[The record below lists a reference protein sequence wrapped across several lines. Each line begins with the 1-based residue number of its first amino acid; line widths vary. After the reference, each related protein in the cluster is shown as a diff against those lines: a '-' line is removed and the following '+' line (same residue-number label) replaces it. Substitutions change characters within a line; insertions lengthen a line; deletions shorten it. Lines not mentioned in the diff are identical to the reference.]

1 MSGRVFCKSCSSP
14 RRRAHAEFQIAQSF
28 AEAVIAVVYIE
39 RNPQYGQ
46 IVREV
51 VEVSAIVERTAARP
65 SFSPLF
71 KFEQGKG
78 LIPTGNRPM
87 RPGFRA
93 TDLNIPESIF
103 KGIS

>member
-1 MSGRVFCKSCSSP
+1 MSEV
-14 RRRAHAEFQIAQSF
+14 QIAQSF
-28 AEAVIAVVYIE
+28 AEAVTAAVYIE
-39 RNPQYGQ
+39 RNPQQGQ
-46 IVREV
+46 IVREI

-71 KFEQGKG
+71 RYEQGKG

-93 TDLNIPESIF
+93 ADLNLPESMF
-103 KGIS
+103 KGIL

>member
-1 MSGRVFCKSCSSP
+1 VPDGP
-14 RRRAHAEFQIAQSF
+14 T
-28 AEAVIAVVYIE
+28 
-39 RNPQYGQ
+39 N
-46 IVREV
+46 
-51 VEVSAIVERTAARP
+51 VERTAARP

-103 KGIS
+103 KGTI